1 MNLFINAETPLS
13 FKTNRQTGLI
23 FHAGQ
28 PTDYMNLAL
37 VDGSIRFTI
46 RLFDNEFEITFD
58 NDQGS
63 QTYADDIW
71 HNVKIEREVWK
82 VSEISSIHNCIS

>member
-1 MNLFINAETPLS
+1 
-13 FKTNRQTGLI
+13 
-23 FHAGQ
+23 
-28 PTDYMNLAL
+28 MNLAL